1 MKTGVEH
8 LTQYAA
14 YHRDKRNI
22 MTHFIGVPLI
32 VFGVV
37 VMLSRAVLAHVDG
50 VAVSVALIVSIIAAI
65 YYVKLDLALGV
76 TLAAFLALCV
86 WIGQMIA
93 PMSIANWLGWGVG
106 SFVVG
111 WAFQFVGHHYEQR
124 KPAFADDLIGLIIG
138 PLFVVAEVAFL
149 LGLRKP
155 LQEKIESVVGPTLI
169 RAPKAAIRS

>member
-1 MKTGVEH
+1 MKTGVEQ

-22 MTHFIGVPLI
+22 ATHFVGVPLI

-37 VMLSRAVLAHVDG
+37 VLLSRAVFTDANG
-50 VAVSVALIVSIIAAI
+50 VAISLALIAALIATL
-65 YYVKLDLALGV
+65 YYLKLDLSLGIALGV
-76 TLAAFLALCV
+76 FLALCV

-93 PMSIANWLGWGVG
+93 PTSLANWLAWGIG
-106 SFVVG
+106 SFVIG

-124 KPAFADDLIGLIIG
+124 KPAFVDDIVGLLIG
-138 PLFVVAEVAFL
+138 PLFVTAEVAFL

-155 LQEKIESVVGPTLI
+155 LQDKIESVVGPTLI
-169 RAPKAAIRS
+169 RAPKTA